1 MTILGSVLVFVAGS
15 EDRLVRIPTRLGA
28 HRSRHSAPLV
38 TPLVNGYFGQVL
50 ASLMVSILLM
60 GVKMSAFKEIM
71 QLRQRRHELRGN
83 LKQLERP
90 IEAEELAAWI
100 SDVELD
106 SEERQAKI
114 ALLGAAQ
121 SYTPAEDEL
130 VGKSLEL
137 FDRYDASQ
145 VTPVSLKH
153 AATVELA
160 ETKYDEERHMLLGRA
175 VALIRGATPETL
187 VAYMLSYDSRKI
199 RSEWNPKIDVRAE
212 VVEVVNDHHTIIYNR
227 RKLGHGLSDRAFLNS
242 MIAKK
247 LGDSPVQYVLAG
259 VPIPKHDRITKRDE
273 AGAVRGESFR
283 VFRLTQLGA
292 NESKLEY
299 TCSLDLKG
307 LIPQFVTDNIAV
319 PQQVLSHA
327 ACRMP
332 RGACRVAH
340 VACRVSHAAW
350 RMPRGAMPLPRPTL
364 RPSQSSM
371 PCF

>member
-1 MTILGSVLVFVAGS
+1 
-15 EDRLVRIPTRLGA
+15 
-28 HRSRHSAPLV
+28 
-38 TPLVNGYFGQVL
+38 
-50 ASLMVSILLM
+50 MVSILLM

-71 QLRQRRHELRGN
+71 QLRQRRQELRGN
-83 LKQLERP
+83 LKQLKRP

-187 VAYMLSYDSRKI
+187 VAYMLNYDSRKI
-199 RSEWNPKIDVRAE
+199 RSEWNPKIDVRGE

-259 VPIPKHDRITKRDE
+259 VPIPKHGRITKRDE

-327 ACRMP
+327 AWRMPRGACRVSHAACRMPRVACRRAHAAWRMP

-340 VACRVSHAAW
+340 AACRMSHAAR
-350 RMPRGAMPLPRPTL
+350 RMLPRPTL

-371 PCF
+371 PCFG